1 MQRRWRRY
9 SGSSTARNDAADEIL
24 GIPAAVGGWLSF
36 VAAESDAA
44 HTGCGGARA
53 AGPLRRR
60 AASPAL
66 SPRRSRPRSRACCSP
81 CATLRSGSVTKAT
94 TQRSPA
100 ALELSAS
107 DDPRCRFDR
116 GADPENGFSLEGT
129 AAGHARVVAARALS
143 DTALGGGVIGGSG
156 NATTSVGVSA
166 SLNGGADWIS
176 DASAGGFA
184 YALRTTL
191 LRVAPR
197 RVLATVV
204 GVIGGVTT
212 VMVDGAGG
220 VNKPRL
226 ACVTSVL
233 APVTGDAAPDA
244 SFAAG
249 TNNSSDDGD
258 DPCHNSI
265 VRYARGTHA
274 TGFER
279 TGQHLSNPLPPNG
292 RGIGAMA
299 PRPMAWGGVRCAL
312 AGSLRCVARTLRS
325 LGRYAFV

>member
-1 MQRRWRRY
+1 MY
-9 SGSSTARNDAADEIL
+9 CASPCAADRDGDGAADAPLVQLCYAEVAFAYHVPPAL
-24 GIPAAVGGWLSF
+24 APAAATPAVGDARGGT
-36 VAAESDAA
+36 AARSPAPAFSRPRERRS
-44 HTGCGGARA
+44 RA
-53 AGPLRRR
+53 ARRR
-60 AASPAL
+60 A
-66 SPRRSRPRSRACCSP
+66 R
-81 CATLRSGSVTKAT
+81 
-94 TQRSPA
+94 QRSWPA
-100 ALELSAS
+100 AS
-107 DDPRCRFDR
+107 DDARCRFGD

-204 GVIGGVTT
+204 GVVGGVTT
-212 VMVDGAGG
+212 VTVDGAGG

-233 APVTGDAAPDA
+233 APVTDDAAPDA

-258 DPCHNSI
+258 DESGLFTGENPAAFAP
-265 VRYARGTHA
+265 VALRA
-274 TGFER
+274 T
-279 TGQHLSNPLPPNG
+279 
-292 RGIGAMA
+292 
-299 PRPMAWGGVRCAL
+299 
-312 AGSLRCVARTLRS
+312 
-325 LGRYAFV
+325 